1 MVHVLTVR
9 PGNTVPAPGLVVA
22 QRVLLAVIQVQEP
35 ARHRVHCVLL
45 ENTVDQAK
53 ARALTALLDGM
64 LLLVPRLACIVPLVS
79 MHRRPVQGAVPHV
92 LLEDTQVTD
101 MAHAQL
107 VQVEDIPLQMLVA
120 ALIVLPER
128 IRMER
133 ARRLHALRVLLEHT
147 REQALVRV
155 QPAPL
160 VVSPSPVLTDA
171 LTVPLANTP
180 LPGLVCA
187 PHVPRASTLAQDG
200 AHAIAVLLDG
210 TLVPALVAAQTA
222 VMARIR
228 RLLVEAPVLRALPA
242 LTR

>member
-1 MVHVLTVR
+1 M
-9 PGNTVPAPGLVVA
+9 P
-22 QRVLLAVIQVQEP
+22 
-35 ARHRVHCVLL
+35 
-45 ENTVDQAK
+45 
-53 ARALTALLDGM
+53 
-64 LLLVPRLACIVPLVS
+64 
-79 MHRRPVQGAVPHV
+79 
-92 LLEDTQVTD
+92 
-101 MAHAQL
+101 
-107 VQVEDIPLQMLVA
+107 
-120 ALIVLPER
+120 
-128 IRMER
+128 
-133 ARRLHALRVLLEHT
+133 
-147 REQALVRV
+147 RV

-160 VVSPSPVLTDA
+160 VDSPSPVLTDA

-210 TLVPALVAAQTA
+210 TLAPALVAAQTA